1 MSFSEQVYN
10 KSEEI
15 NKIIEE
21 YLPKEEG
28 LQKVIFEAMNYSVNV
43 GGKRLRPM
51 LMMESAGMFDGIN
64 KDVYMFMAAIEIIHT
79 YSLVHDDLP
88 AMDNDDYRRGQLT
101 THKKYGHAM
110 GVLTGDAL
118 LNYAYEICA
127 ECIVNSEKPD
137 RAAKA
142 FAILS
147 RKAGV
152 FGMVGGQTVDVTLTG
167 KNIDVDALNFI
178 YDLKTGALIEAA
190 LMCGAV
196 LAGANDDEVTVMET
210 VGHCIGRAFQ
220 IQDDILDVISTSE
233 ELGKPVLSD
242 EKNNKT
248 TYVTLYGVEKA
259 SEIVGEISKEAINS
273 INAIEGKNDFLQD
286 LINYLITR
294 KK

>member
-51 LMMESAGMFDGIN
+51 LMMESAGMFNGIN

>member
-51 LMMESAGMFDGIN
+51 LMMESAGMFNGIN

-167 KNIDVDALNFI
+167 KNIDVDVLNFI